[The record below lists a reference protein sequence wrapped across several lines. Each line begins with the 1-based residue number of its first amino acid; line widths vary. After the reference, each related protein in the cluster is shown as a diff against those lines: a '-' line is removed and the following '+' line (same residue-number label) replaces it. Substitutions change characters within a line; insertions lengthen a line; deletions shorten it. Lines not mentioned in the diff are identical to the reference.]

1 MKKQIV
7 IVTRRMITGGVE
19 RALIAMLKQF
29 DYNEVDVDLYVE
41 LEDGELYEE
50 IPKNIQVH
58 LLPTVHGKNAMVHP
72 YSTIKI
78 NVKDEIKNKD
88 AIFRTESILQ

>member
-41 LEDGELYEE
+41 LEDGELHFFRE
-50 IPKNIQVH
+50 
-58 LLPTVHGKNAMVHP
+58 LLA
-72 YSTIKI
+72 
-78 NVKDEIKNKD
+78 KDELVY
-88 AIFRTESILQ
+88 S

>member
-29 DYNEVDVDLYVE
+29 DYNEGDVDLYVE
-41 LEDGELYEE
+41 LEDGEYLRIYKFIFCQQFTEKMQWY
-50 IPKNIQVH
+50 IHIQ
-58 LLPTVHGKNAMVHP
+58 L
-72 YSTIKI
+72 
-78 NVKDEIKNKD
+78 
-88 AIFRTESILQ
+88 

>member
-50 IPKNIQVH
+50 IPKNIQ
-58 LLPTVHGKNAMVHP
+58 
-72 YSTIKI
+72 
-78 NVKDEIKNKD
+78 EIGR
-88 AIFRTESILQ
+88 ASCRERV

>member
-29 DYNEVDVDLYVE
+29 DYNEVDVDLY
-41 LEDGELYEE
+41 LEFYYVVFYLV
-50 IPKNIQVH
+50 I
-58 LLPTVHGKNAMVHP
+58 A
-72 YSTIKI
+72 
-78 NVKDEIKNKD
+78 
-88 AIFRTESILQ
+88 